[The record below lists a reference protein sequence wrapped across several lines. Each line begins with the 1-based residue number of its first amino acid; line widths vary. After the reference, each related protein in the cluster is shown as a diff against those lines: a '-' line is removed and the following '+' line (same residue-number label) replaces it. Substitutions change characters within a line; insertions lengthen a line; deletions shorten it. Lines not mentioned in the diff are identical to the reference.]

1 MVRRRISW
9 PTYQLLGVSGVTVVT
24 VRILLAVT
32 IVSAILAA
40 APLPS
45 GAAPMMQVV
54 GAGLIGRPIP
64 GKTIDSPSDF
74 GFAVTPN
81 GGTFVC
87 SMAGPLTGGF
97 KGLKVMTVEGPV
109 DKGSLKIMGTT
120 ATFGGKAT
128 VVLVPGMQKEP
139 VQVLNDVPFT
149 VAVGLGGPDKGWL
162 MMKVPA
168 FTKTLGG
175 DTGGMVKIGSI
186 TGGK

>member
-1 MVRRRISW
+1 MASRMLRVV
-9 PTYQLLGVSGVTVVT
+9 LVVGVF
-24 VRILLAVT
+24 LLAG
-32 IVSAILAA
+32 SSH
-40 APLPS
+40 S
-45 GAAPMMQVV
+45 GAASMMQVV
-54 GAGLIGRPIP
+54 GAGLIGRPVP

-74 GFAVTPN
+74 GFAVTSE

-120 ATFGGKAT
+120 ATFNGKAT

-139 VQVLNDVPFT
+139 VQLLNEVPFT

-168 FTKTLGG
+168 FTKVLGG
-175 DTGGMVKIGSI
+175 DTGGMVKVGSI

>member
-1 MVRRRISW
+1 
-9 PTYQLLGVSGVTVVT
+9 
-24 VRILLAVT
+24 
-32 IVSAILAA
+32 
-40 APLPS
+40 
-45 GAAPMMQVV
+45 MMQVV
-54 GAGLIGRPIP
+54 GAGLIGRPVP

-74 GFAVTPN
+74 GFAVTRE

-109 DKGSLKIMGTT
+109 DKGSLKLMGTT
-120 ATFGGKAT
+120 ATFSGKAT

-139 VQVLNDVPFT
+139 VQVLNAVPFT

-168 FTKTLGG
+168 FTKVLGG

>member
-1 MVRRRISW
+1 MLRVVFVVGV
-9 PTYQLLGVSGVTVVT
+9 LLLAGVSY
-24 VRILLAVT
+24 
-32 IVSAILAA
+32 
-40 APLPS
+40 S
-45 GAAPMMQVV
+45 GAASMMQVV
-54 GAGLIGRPIP
+54 GAGLIGRPVP

-74 GFAVTPN
+74 GFAVTSE

-120 ATFGGKAT
+120 AMFSGKAT

-139 VQVLNDVPFT
+139 VQVLNEVPFT
-149 VAVGLGGPDKGWL
+149 VAAGLGGPDKGWL

-168 FTKTLGG
+168 FTKVLGG
-175 DTGGMVKIGSI
+175 DTGGMVKVGSI
-186 TGGK
+186 TRGK